1 MTTWSNACCARPT
14 YPQKKLLSQVPK
26 HFVANNINGTGNID
40 ITTDLEKHAVNPAQQ
55 YRSWQYLRL
64 FNYYRS
70 ALALLFLIL
79 YLNGWTE
86 QFIHPGDYNQELFYW
101 ASLAYVA
108 ASIGFML
115 SLHLHKPG
123 LDLQVILQTCVDI
136 AVIITLMHA
145 SGGIRSGLGMLLII
159 NLSLTSIFLTRR
171 MTLFLAAATSLA
183 LLGEHIYSQLIIPD
197 FREAYVQTGTLGI
210 VIFSFT
216 LLTSI
221 IARRLRES
229 EQLANVRSRELKS
242 VIRMNEQ
249 IIRKMRTGILVVG
262 PDGTIVMANDAA
274 KDLLGLTHIP
284 DDCTLEQLLPELH
297 ERYLEWKSSIEYIQH
312 KPVQQRHGLPDL
324 QPGFSRIEP
333 ALGERS
339 STLVFIEDATQLI
352 QRFQQV
358 RLASL
363 GRLTASI
370 AHEIR
375 NPLAAIHHA
384 SQLLDEVFDNGPDK
398 KLTDIIHT
406 QVNRLNGVV
415 ENVLQLSRQQ
425 RGHLEHI
432 ELLPW
437 LHKFAD
443 EYIAS
448 QGLGKNQLKIHIEPD
463 QTTILFDA
471 SHLHQIMWNLCGNA
485 VNHSGRPLDSVSIN
499 IQGGIDADSN
509 QPYLDVIDNGPGID
523 PDTAQQIF
531 DPFFTTSNDGTGL
544 GLYIIKEVVESNRA
558 KIRHIALPAGGTC
571 FRIYFLQAPGQQLGK
586 VSSIR

>member
-1 MTTWSNACCARPT
+1 M
-14 YPQKKLLSQVPK
+14 
-26 HFVANNINGTGNID
+26 NGTGNID
-40 ITTDLEKHAVNPAQQ
+40 ITNHLEKHAVNPGQQ
-55 YRSWQYLRL
+55 NRSWHYLRL

-79 YLNGWTE
+79 YFNGWAE
-86 QFIHPGDYNQELFYW
+86 QFIRPADYNQQLFYW
-101 ASLAYVA
+101 ASLGYVA

-115 SLHLHKPG
+115 SLHFHKPG
-123 LDLQVILQTCVDI
+123 LDVQVVLQTCVDV

-145 SGGIRSGLGMLLII
+145 SGGIRSGFGMLLII

-171 MTLFLAAATSLA
+171 IILFLAAATSLA
-183 LLGEHIYSQLIIPD
+183 LLGEHIYSQLVIPD
-197 FREAYVQTGTLGI
+197 FREAYVQTGILGI
-210 VIFSFT
+210 VIFTFT
-216 LLTSI
+216 FLTSI

-242 VIRMNEQ
+242 AMRMNEQ

-262 PDGTIVMANDAA
+262 PGGVIEMANDAA
-274 KDLLGLTHIP
+274 INLLGLTTIP
-284 DDCTLEQLLPELH
+284 ESCTLRKLLPELH
-297 ERYLEWKSSIEYIQH
+297 ERYIDWKNSIEYIQH

-339 STLVFIEDATQLI
+339 STLVFLEDATQLN

-384 SQLLDEVFDNGPDK
+384 SQLLDEVFENGPDK
-398 KLTDIIHT
+398 KLTDIIHA

-425 RGHLEHI
+425 RGSPESI

-437 LHKFAD
+437 LNKFRD

-448 QGLGKNQLKIHIEPD
+448 QGLDKNQVKIHIEPEH
-463 QTTILFDA
+463 TAILFDA

-485 VNHSGRPLDSVSIN
+485 VNHSHKPLDRVFIN
-499 IQGGIDADSN
+499 IEGGIDMESN

-571 FRIYFLQAPGQQLGK
+571 FRLYFLQAPGQQLGQ
-586 VSSIR
+586 VSAIR